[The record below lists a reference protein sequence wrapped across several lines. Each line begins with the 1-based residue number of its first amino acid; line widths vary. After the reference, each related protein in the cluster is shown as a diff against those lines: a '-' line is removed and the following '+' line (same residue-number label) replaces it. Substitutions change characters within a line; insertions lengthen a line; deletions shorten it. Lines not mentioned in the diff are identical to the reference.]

1 MEELGPV
8 FTDSV
13 PLEEFLTLV
22 VEDDVGSE
30 LAVVEVE
37 LIGDVVKGLT
47 RVVLE
52 VAALGVV
59 GIVVEGLPIVELDVT
74 AIKVVGIV
82 MKDLKLVSRVE
93 TSKVFETN
101 IVALLVLRQGS
112 SWAMQEYPAGQQ
124 KS

>member
-1 MEELGPV
+1 MLSLAGAVAEELGPV

-13 PLEEFLTLV
+13 PLGEFSTLV

-37 LIGDVVKGLT
+37 LIGDVVKGPT

-59 GIVVEGLPIVELDVT
+59 GIV
-74 AIKVVGIV
+74 
-82 MKDLKLVSRVE
+82 MKDLKLVTRVE

-101 IVALLVLRQGS
+101 VVALLFLR
-112 SWAMQEYPAGQQ
+112 
-124 KS
+124 

>member
-1 MEELGPV
+1 MGELGLV

-13 PLEEFLTLV
+13 LLEEFSTSV
-22 VEDDVGSE
+22 VGDDVGSE
-30 LAVVEVE
+30 LTVVDVE

-59 GIVVEGLPIVELDVT
+59 GIVVEELTEVVLEIA
-74 AIKVVGIV
+74 AIEVVGIV
-82 MKDLKLVSRVE
+82 MKGLKLVTRVE

-101 IVALLVLRQGS
+101 VVALLVLRQGS
-112 SWAMQEYPAGQQ
+112 SWAMQEYPVGQQ
-124 KS
+124 RS